1 MDEFGNIEDA
11 GSCVAR
17 QGVIWRRPD
26 FDGRFEL
33 KTNDEVFIRMKP
45 RIIGLKNL
53 LRNHG
58 HELILAAV
66 LTLVAIIAL
75 MFSGFGFG

>member
-1 MDEFGNIEDA
+1 MSNFGNIRDA

-17 QGVIWRRPD
+17 QGAIWQPPTFNGKFKPRT
-26 FDGRFEL
+26 
-33 KTNDEVFIRMKP
+33 KDEVVSGMKS
-45 RIIGLKNL
+45 RILGLKNL

-66 LTLVAIIAL
+66 LTLVAIVAL